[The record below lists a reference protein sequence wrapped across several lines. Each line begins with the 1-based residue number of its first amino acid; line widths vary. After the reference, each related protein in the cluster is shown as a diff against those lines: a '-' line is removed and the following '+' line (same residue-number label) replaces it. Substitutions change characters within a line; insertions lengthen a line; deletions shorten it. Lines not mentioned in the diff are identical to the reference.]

1 MCWYEIQIIFDRKI
15 QSFSNILADSVDS
28 RLVFNGSHFPSYI
41 KLDSKTFPRIS
52 ELTISF
58 WLRIW
63 PKVDSSQY
71 TILFYKTGLSS
82 L

>member
-1 MCWYEIQIIFDRKI
+1 
-15 QSFSNILADSVDS
+15 VDS
-28 RLVFNGSHFPSYI
+28 RLVFNGSHGPSYI

-63 PKVDSSQY
+63 PKIGSSQH
-71 TILFYKTGLSS
+71 TILSYKTGFLSRIRHIFD
-82 L
+82 